1 MRGSIPRPISYL
13 TAYNNRDFM
22 KKKILVCSES
32 IKTHSGFGVYNK
44 RLLESLHNTGKYEVA
59 EFASYGFIGE
69 KEKLNIPWK
78 YYPNH
83 VTKEDPRSQELNSIP
98 ENQFGRWRFDRV
110 LLDFRPD
117 IVIDVRDYWMSYFE
131 GNSPLRKY
139 FKWFLMPTVDSAPQ
153 KEEWLETYLNADK
166 IFTYSDWGRDVLNQ
180 QTSNKIN
187 FADVVSPGVNL
198 NQFNI
203 DKDTSAIRRAL
214 LIDPEAIVIGTV
226 MRNQPRKL
234 YPELIRA
241 FEKIVERLDPA
252 IAEKTFL
259 YFHTCY
265 PDNGWDFVELI
276 KGSSV
281 ADKIYFT
288 YACRNCG
295 AVFASLFSD
304 CIQPCF
310 KCKQKS
316 AFTPNVS
323 NGLDTEVLIKV
334 INSFDIYVQYAICEG
349 FGMPQIEAAAC
360 GLPVITVDYSA
371 MIDVINKLEATPIK
385 VGAYYKE
392 LATSAIRVY
401 PDENDF
407 IEKAIALINTPKPIR
422 KKIGYNT
429 RELVEKHYD
438 WDKIV
443 LSWMKHIDE
452 AESTQ
457 HLWNNPIPNLIPKIE
472 KDNLPSSPNM
482 MEVMYHIH
490 KYYLEKM
497 NDSLAK
503 YSLLKQIGFAQRG
516 FIFDKLETRP
526 FSIHNIIDNINMQI
540 ENNNMSEIA
549 RVNPSV
555 LVEED
560 YIAYANQ

>member
-1 MRGSIPRPISYL
+1 
-13 TAYNNRDFM
+13 M

-44 RLLESLHNTGKYEVA
+44 RLLESLHKSGKYELA
-59 EFASYGFIGE
+59 EFASYGFIGD
-69 KEKLNIPWK
+69 KEQQKIPWK

-83 VTKEDPRSQELNSIP
+83 VVKEDPRSNEFNSVQ

-110 LLDFRPD
+110 VLDFRPD

-131 GNSPLRKY
+131 GNSCLRKY
-139 FKWFLMPTVDSAPQ
+139 FKWYLMPTVDSAPQ
-153 KEEWLETYLNADK
+153 KEEWLDTYLNADK

-180 QTSNKIN
+180 QTSNQIR

-198 NQFNI
+198 DEFTIEPNTADI
-203 DKDTSAIRRAL
+203 KRAL
-214 LIDPEAIVIGTV
+214 MIDPDSLIIGTV

-241 FEKIVERLDPA
+241 FEKIIERLDPS
-252 IAEKTFL
+252 IADKTYL

-281 ADKIYFT
+281 ADKIFFT

-304 CIQPCF
+304 CLQPCF
-310 KCKQKS
+310 KCKNKS

-323 NGLDTEVLIKV
+323 NGLDTSVLVKV
-334 INSFDIYVQYAICEG
+334 INTFDIYVQYAICEG

-360 GLPVITVDYSA
+360 GLPIMSVEYSA
-371 MIDVINKLEATPIK
+371 MIDVINKLDATPIK

-401 PDENDF
+401 PDEEDF
-407 IEKAIALINTPKPIR
+407 IEKTIELLTLPASVR
-422 KKIGYNT
+422 KKRGYES
-429 RELVEKHYD
+429 RELVKKHYN
-438 WDKIV
+438 WDQIAEV
-443 LSWMKHIDE
+443 WMKHIDAE
-452 AESTQ
+452 ESTQ
-457 HLWNNPIPNLIPKIE
+457 HLWNNSVPNIVPKIE
-472 KDNLPSSPNM
+472 KEALPKSDNILEILYFIQKNHLERINES
-482 MEVMYHIH
+482 IT
-490 KYYLEKM
+490 KY
-497 NDSLAK
+497 N
-503 YSLLKQIGFAQRG
+503 LLKQVSYAQRG

-526 FSIHNIIDNINMQI
+526 FNLNTIIDNLNAQI
-540 ENNNMSEIA
+540 ENNNMAEMA
-549 RVNPSV
+549 RVNPSI
-555 LVEED
+555 LREED
-560 YIAYANQ
+560 YITYANK